1 MHIVRHDKD
10 GLPRLLASVVRVDL
24 SKKEV
29 TFRFPDVSVVEM
41 ISDLPFGS
49 LHFVMTPVPAI
60 RRRETVQESRIS
72 EPQAEEGYLDKARRL
87 VFNFVSTMFDKSD
100 PEVKFTMGDVYVVW
114 FCKTLQNWK
123 ALVST
128 SLPDQKYYEVTYNG
142 DKKETY
148 VDVYLKVN
156 NICFPDVDRV
166 RSAEE
171 TARFNR
177 ESQEPLPRRSSGEFS
192 GLNPAGS
199 DRFA

>member
-1 MHIVRHDKD
+1 MNQTIDNW
-10 GLPRLLASVVRVDL
+10 
-24 SKKEV
+24 KE
-29 TFRFPDVSVVEM
+29 
-41 ISDLPFGS
+41 I
-49 LHFVMTPVPAI
+49 PV
-60 RRRETVQESRIS
+60 Q
-72 EPQAEEGYLDKARRL
+72 EEGYLDKARRL
-87 VFNFVSTMFDKSD
+87 VFNFASTMFDKSD

-148 VDVYLKVN
+148 VCVYLQVN

-171 TARFNR
+171 TARFHR
-177 ESQEPLPRRSSGEFS
+177 ESQEPLLRRRSDEFS
-192 GLNPAGS
+192 GLNPAGP